1 MTTPTD
7 NTLTTKAVAERLGT
21 DPKTLRVFLR
31 ATSQGVG
38 SGSRYS
44 FTNKDVPPLKAKF
57 TKWAAEREAGKKAK
71 EAEAKTARP
80 HQPRQPCAHPR
91 VWGFLVDVSMIETPG
106 HCRQCGRSARPRT
119 PPAASANLPV
129 AWSP

>member
-1 MTTPTD
+1 MTTPATD

-44 FTNKDVPPLKAKF
+44 FTTKDVAPLKTKF
-57 TKWAAEREAGKKAK
+57 AKWAAERDAAKKGKAVGVK
-71 EAEAKTARP
+71 
-80 HQPRQPCAHPR
+80 
-91 VWGFLVDVSMIETPG
+91 S
-106 HCRQCGRSARPRT
+106 S
-119 PPAASANLPV
+119 
-129 AWSP
+129 